1 MLVNTKAIVLTSIKY
16 GDSDLIVNCLTE
28 MGVKSYMLKG
38 VLKSKSRKVKVAYF
52 QPLNQLELTAFHNKK
67 GNLNRIREV
76 RPSYFY
82 ATVSTDIY
90 KQAIAFFLAETL
102 ASALREE
109 ESNQKLFT
117 FIETSFQWLDQE
129 EKTANFHLVFLLQL
143 TRFLGFYPDTRHI
156 KASYFDL
163 QEGYFTERKSLGPTI
178 SAEKLILFKSL
189 IGIKFD
195 DMLRLK
201 WSSDNRMV
209 LLQVLLDYYEL
220 HLPGF
225 KKPKSLKVLK
235 EVFNEIS

>member
-16 GDSDLIVNCLTE
+16 GDSDLIVNCFTE
-28 MGVKSYMLKG
+28 MGVKSYLLKG
-38 VLKSKSRKVKVAYF
+38 VFKSKSKKVKAAYF
-52 QPLNQLELTAFHNKK
+52 QPLNQLELTAIHNMK

-76 RPSYFY
+76 RTAYFY
-82 ATVSTDIY
+82 RTVSTDIY

-109 ESNQKLFT
+109 ENNQELFT
-117 FIETSFQWLDQE
+117 FIETSLQWLDQE
-129 EKTANFHLVFLLQL
+129 EKTASFHLIFLFQL
-143 TRFLGFYPDTRHI
+143 TRFLGFYPDTKFI
-156 KASYFDL
+156 EASYFDL
-163 QEGYFTERKSLGPTI
+163 QEGFFTNTKSLGPTI
-178 SAEKLILFKSL
+178 GGEKLILFKSL

-201 WSSDNRMV
+201 WNSDNRLILLNV
-209 LLQVLLDYYEL
+209 LLEYYEL